1 MDGRPRKA
9 VRKAP
14 ASAVNATGADQ
25 RRSLW
30 RATAPLGPATT
41 IFEGRAEADVVV
53 VGGGY
58 TGLACALAL
67 CEAGRTVIL
76 LEAGDIGHGGSGRNG
91 GQVIPGLKH
100 DPDELVARFGRER
113 GEALVRLAGGAAD
126 RVFALIA
133 KHRID
138 CAATQCGWIQPAHSA
153 AAAQA
158 IVARARQWTARG
170 APVEL
175 LAPDRLRRLLG
186 TESYAAGWLDRRAGA
201 LQPLAYARGLA
212 RAAIGQGARVHTRS
226 PVMGIARDSALWVAT
241 TPGGEARGR
250 QVVLATDAYSG
261 SLWPELATNQL
272 LATSV
277 QIATDPLAESDRDA
291 ILPGGMVASD
301 TRKLVH
307 YFRLD
312 ADGRFIIGGRGSV
325 AEPVPER
332 VYAALQSAAARMYPQ
347 LSAVEWPFRWH
358 GWVGITRDWLP
369 HVAELAPGVWTAL
382 GYCGRGVAMATTL
395 GLALADMLNGARPPA
410 YPVAALKPIPLH
422 ALQRPMLRAAI
433 AYYRVRDAMS
443 RTHRGRRA

>member
-1 MDGRPRKA
+1 MGLM
-9 VRKAP
+9 AP
-14 ASAVNATGADQ
+14 AASTATGVDE

-30 RATAPLGPATT
+30 RATAPLAPATT
-41 IFEGRAEADVVV
+41 TLEGRADADVVV

-67 CEAGRTVIL
+67 AEAGRSVIL
-76 LEAGDIGHGGSGRNG
+76 LEAGDVGYGASGRNG
-91 GQVIPGLKH
+91 GQVIPGLKL

-158 IVARARQWTARG
+158 IIARARQWTARG
-170 APVEL
+170 AAVEL
-175 LAPDRLRRLLG
+175 LAPDRLRGLLG
-186 TESYAAGWLDRRAGA
+186 SDAYAAGWLDRRAGA
-201 LQPLAYARGLA
+201 LQPLSYARGLA
-212 RAAIGQGARVHTRS
+212 RAAIALGARVHTGS
-226 PVMGIARDSALWVAT
+226 PATRIVRDDDAWVAT
-241 TPGGEARGR
+241 TPRGEARGR
-250 QVVLATDAYSG
+250 HVVLATDAYSG
-261 SLWPELATNQL
+261 GLWPELVANQV

-277 QIATDPLAESDRDA
+277 QIATDPLPEADRHA
-291 ILPGGMVASD
+291 ILPGGNVASD
-301 TRKLVH
+301 TRKLVS

-332 VYAALQSAAARMYPQ
+332 VYAALRRAAEQMYPR
-347 LSAVEWPFRWH
+347 LSGVEWPFRWY
-358 GWVGITRDWLP
+358 GRVGITRDWLP
-369 HVAELAPGVWTAL
+369 HLAEVAPGVWAAL
-382 GYCGRGVAMATTL
+382 GYCGRGVAMATTM
-395 GLALADMLNGARPPA
+395 GLVLADMLNGGRLPA

-422 ALQRPMLRAAI
+422 ALQRPLLGAAI

-443 RTHRGRRA
+443 RPYRGRRP